1 MNSKFI
7 FGITVIVVG
16 LVLLGFAQ
24 HASEAPADQIS
35 DMMTG
40 RYSDTTVTYFVVGI
54 AAIVFGG
61 LSIVFGRRA

>member
-61 LSIVFGRRA
+61 LSIIFGRRA

>member
-24 HASEAPADQIS
+24 HASEAPADQLS

-61 LSIVFGRRA
+61 LSIAFGRRA

>member
-1 MNSKFI
+1 MNSKSI

-61 LSIVFGRRA
+61 LSIIFGRRA

>member
-1 MNSKFI
+1 MNSKSI

-40 RYSDTTVTYFVVGI
+40 RYSDTTVTYFVIGI

-61 LSIVFGRRA
+61 LSIAFGRRA

>member
-1 MNSKFI
+1 MNSKSI

-54 AAIVFGG
+54 AAVVFGI